1 MKSVE
6 NQRPAEKPQGRPTES
21 LPKGPGID
29 AEDRHDSAA
38 AAAALELMKAVEHP
52 GEFSP
57 PPRPIPGKP
66 E

>member
-1 MKSVE
+1 MKS
-6 NQRPAEKPQGRPTES
+6 NGTRTAGPTPQGRPTEG

>member
-6 NQRPAEKPQGRPTES
+6 SRRPAEKPQGRPTEH

>member
-1 MKSVE
+1 MKFQE
-6 NQRPAEKPQGRPTES
+6 KQLPEAKPAGRPTES

-38 AAAALELMKAVEHP
+38 AAAAVELMRAVEHP

>member
-1 MKSVE
+1 MKIKE
-6 NQRPAEKPQGRPTES
+6 NQAPAEKPQGQ
-21 LPKGPGID
+21 GID

-38 AAAALELMKAVEHP
+38 AAAAVELMKAVEHP

-66 E
+66 H